1 MSRICVYTHCPL
13 ELIRSRVYL
22 RVMGSHLCSQT
33 TEMDFGS
40 PNVYSVYQG
49 HYAHKVTNSPSWTRP
64 LYTISCMHSQP
75 LMIYPLY
82 APQYCVDFFKPSPL
96 WAVSEENPLTV
107 QCVNLTLWVYDG
119 DTSMRE

>member
-22 RVMGSHLCSQT
+22 RVMDSHLCSQT

-64 LYTISCMHSQP
+64 LYDIMHALTATDDLPVVCTTILCRLFQAFTAVGSVRRESPDSTMCQP
-75 LMIYPLY
+75 HLMGI
-82 APQYCVDFFKPSPL
+82 
-96 WAVSEENPLTV
+96 
-107 QCVNLTLWVYDG
+107 
-119 DTSMRE
+119 RR